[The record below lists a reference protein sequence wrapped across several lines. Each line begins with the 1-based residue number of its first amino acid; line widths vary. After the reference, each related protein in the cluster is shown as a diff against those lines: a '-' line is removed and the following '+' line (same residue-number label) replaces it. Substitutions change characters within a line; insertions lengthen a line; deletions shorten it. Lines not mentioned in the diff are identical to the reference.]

1 MYMSFCL
8 SFYCLWFNVI
18 VRWFC
23 TSPRQFDH
31 WSAPLLILYV
41 PFIKMKM
48 LHTRERERERE
59 RESVHTLG
67 FVLENMHEREGLTEL
82 GGGPSSERNEVHS
95 PQQHQSQTSLLLP
108 LRALVLGFDLTK
120 LLTVGQYQVHVPVK
134 CQERP
139 NKHPAIQQSDAHAV
153 LQVLAQL
160 PLARLQK

>member
-48 LHTRERERERE
+48 FHTRERE
-59 RESVHTLG
+59 
-67 FVLENMHEREGLTEL
+67 M
-82 GGGPSSERNEVHS
+82 
-95 PQQHQSQTSLLLP
+95 
-108 LRALVLGFDLTK
+108 
-120 LLTVGQYQVHVPVK
+120 
-134 CQERP
+134 
-139 NKHPAIQQSDAHAV
+139 
-153 LQVLAQL
+153 
-160 PLARLQK
+160 